1 MSRGAKRKP
10 AAMKVDLSEEQKAA
24 RCQKGALLKKTMK
37 IKKEVHKVKD
47 QIKKLSPDVIHQ
59 VILYKI
65 IFNIIYF
72 ICQGNSIHNHL

>member
-1 MSRGAKRKP
+1 MSREVKRKP
-10 AAMKVDLSEEQKAA
+10 AAMKV
-24 RCQKGALLKKTMK
+24 K